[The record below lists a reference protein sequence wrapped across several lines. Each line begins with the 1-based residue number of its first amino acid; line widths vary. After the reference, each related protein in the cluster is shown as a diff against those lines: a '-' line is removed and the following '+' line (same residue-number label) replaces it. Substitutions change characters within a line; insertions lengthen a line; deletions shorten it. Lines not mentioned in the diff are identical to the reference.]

1 MKWSK
6 QIKIMVGSF
15 LLIGWS
21 TTSLMVVSCSH
32 QTKTKEL
39 HKSNININDRIFG
52 KNQNGSLIKF
62 EDYFATPKEEQLR
75 NEAATK
81 IFNKIYNYG
90 NWVVDQKMLKDEI
103 YNLPIANHLIQ
114 NYMIEKLKNEKD
126 FRGYSLDNMSI
137 VNIKNGPYIVL
148 NKSFVEQY
156 EINRFSKESQKI
168 LQNKNNFKYKGMIL
182 SELSSSQQ
190 KEFLINQFKKNNFNL
205 SQKTLPNYI
214 EFKLKELGLLNEND
228 AMFYNKLSDPLE
240 NIIRI
245 TIDNKLLIR
254 KYNLSN
260 SISIHQE
267 LNQFLINNF
276 NHLFIFINNHWERI
290 PENMINEKTLKDWKD
305 KLIKYQIFNNTFDY
319 KISNESLKLDEKVNL
334 KLQLFSTLESQ
345 KEWDK
350 LNLKNKLSKISI
362 THKAPENIDIIF
374 QKFINN
380 IDITYDEKSKNWI
393 FKNIIWGLIDNK
405 YQILNFQNLEFFE
418 TNLPK
423 NIKLFKNYKL
433 AFFNFPEQ

>member
-1 MKWSK
+1 
-6 QIKIMVGSF
+6 
-15 LLIGWS
+15 
-21 TTSLMVVSCSH
+21 
-32 QTKTKEL
+32 
-39 HKSNININDRIFG
+39 
-52 KNQNGSLIKF
+52 
-62 EDYFATPKEEQLR
+62 
-75 NEAATK
+75 
-81 IFNKIYNYG
+81 
-90 NWVVDQKMLKDEI
+90 MLKDEI

-156 EINRFSKESQKI
+156 EINRFSNESQKI

-276 NHLFIFINNHWERI
+276 NHLFIFINNH
-290 PENMINEKTLKDWKD
+290 
-305 KLIKYQIFNNTFDY
+305 
-319 KISNESLKLDEKVNL
+319 
-334 KLQLFSTLESQ
+334 
-345 KEWDK
+345 
-350 LNLKNKLSKISI
+350 
-362 THKAPENIDIIF
+362 
-374 QKFINN
+374 
-380 IDITYDEKSKNWI
+380 
-393 FKNIIWGLIDNK
+393 
-405 YQILNFQNLEFFE
+405 
-418 TNLPK
+418 
-423 NIKLFKNYKL
+423 
-433 AFFNFPEQ
+433 